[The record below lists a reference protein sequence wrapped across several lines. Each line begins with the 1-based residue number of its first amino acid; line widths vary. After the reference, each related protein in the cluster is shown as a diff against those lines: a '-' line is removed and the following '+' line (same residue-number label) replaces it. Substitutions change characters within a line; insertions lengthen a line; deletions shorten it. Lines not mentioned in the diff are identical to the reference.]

1 MWWCYLTDLS
11 TLINAPHFL
20 SWNFSILLYIL
31 GYTIFRNFIYLIQQH
46 MISILPLCDIC
57 GQCWLPGCSKS
68 KQSFYSHLVFTLP
81 APSSSPNLGLV
92 LPPRVS
98 PVCPVWPPVAP
109 AAVADGRGVAECGR
123 AALQSSPVL
132 PGRQHVLFLFIF
144 CCRSEATSQS
154 SQSV

>member
-1 MWWCYLTDLS
+1 MISVYS
-11 TLINAPHFL
+11 T
-20 SWNFSILLYIL
+20 
-31 GYTIFRNFIYLIQQH
+31 QQH

-57 GQCWLPGCSKS
+57 GQCWLPECSKS

-81 APSSSPNLGLV
+81 APSSSSPNLGLV

-132 PGRQHVLFLFIF
+132 PGRQHVLFCLYSVADL
-144 CCRSEATSQS
+144 RRPHSPHSQS
-154 SQSV
+154 EVHRTRRLKSLSWQTSSKYL